1 MGSNYMAFA
10 GISREE
16 MWAEA
21 ASLGF
26 VTAPVNASD
35 EGSIYSPGMVEH
47 LESMGF
53 IFMNEF
59 SESEPSE
66 MGDAAQV
73 SDDFSEIE
81 EAVLNE
87 GLDIGEVEGEG
98 VQMDLHD
105 NWIRVPPQF
114 IRRERGVAKEEMKDP
129 FAPGAGYYSVLDN
142 AEAHD
147 GYRIPHYHDKTL
159 AAFDPVLERVQ
170 EMHDACFSDYLH
182 EEIPTHS
189 EKHHKL
195 WPVFQSWK
203 YHADIRPVR
212 DDAPSKSLLM

>member
-1 MGSNYMAFA
+1 MW
-10 GISREE
+10 EE
-16 MWAEA
+16 V

-26 VTAPVNASD
+26 VAAPVNAAD
-35 EGSIYSPGMVEH
+35 EDSIYSPGMVEI
-47 LESMGF
+47 LQSMGF

-81 EAVLNE
+81 EATLNE

-98 VQMDLHD
+98 VQMDLYHD

-114 IRRERGVAKEEMKDP
+114 NRREHGVAKEEMKDP
-129 FAPGAGYYSVLDN
+129 FAPGAGYYSVLEN
-142 AEAHD
+142 AEEHD
-147 GYRIPHYHDKTL
+147 GYRIPCYLDKIP
-159 AAFDPVLERVQ
+159 AVFDPASERVQ
-170 EMHDACFSDYLH
+170 EMHDACFPDYLH

-189 EKHHKL
+189 EKQHKF

-203 YHADIRPVR
+203 YHSGIRPAQ
-212 DDAPSKSLLM
+212 DDGKSLLR